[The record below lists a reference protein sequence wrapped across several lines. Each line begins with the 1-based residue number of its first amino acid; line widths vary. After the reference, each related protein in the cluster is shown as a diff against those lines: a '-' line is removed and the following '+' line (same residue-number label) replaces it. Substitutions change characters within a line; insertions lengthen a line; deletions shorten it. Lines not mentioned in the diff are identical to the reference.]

1 MDQNFEQLVIEFDTS
16 PFSTDVIQNITNIL
30 KQQTDQSLSSFI
42 SQASQ
47 SLILLEQ
54 KIWHLFCQDTH
65 EWLNQSAYSEFFHTL
80 SSFNKTLI
88 FSQDDIKDDMKVS
101 LLVPDSTHQIDN
113 IFQQIEQTN
122 DDNDLFITFISL
134 WIDNLSYFVHE
145 YSPLC
150 HSNIVI
156 HLNHYLAGHFLLSEQ
171 FKSYLIQLQQP
182 QLSSSIF
189 TAKQLFYMKTCLFSL
204 NAYFYVNPQT
214 FDYTADQIIQK
225 IGNEYLKIID
235 IQSST
240 VDSWSKE
247 LLACMTHLIGFM
259 RAFLWWEGE
268 KGIKLEILF
277 LTEKLLCKYVQAI
290 VRIIDHK
297 PFYKCIKS
305 QWMNDETILFD
316 SAILFLIN
324 ILQKQNINWYFR
336 SISQLPDILLTIVD
350 IDSACYYRISLCAY
364 GILSEIRTD
373 EHLKSLEITHSVRH
387 FFFNIL
393 EQAWHSPTKTYKQ
406 IPITN
411 LLRGQFIKET
421 SRPQLH

>member
-47 SLILLEQ
+47 SLILLEK
-54 KIWHLFCQDTH
+54 KIWKLFCQDNH
-65 EWLNQSAYSEFFHTL
+65 EWLNHSAYSEFFHTL

-101 LLVPDSTHQIDN
+101 LLAPDSNHQIDN

-122 DDNDLFITFISL
+122 DDNDLFIIFISL

-150 HSNIVI
+150 HSDIVI

-171 FKSYLIQLQQP
+171 FKSYLIQLQQS

-189 TAKQLFYMKTCLFSL
+189 TAKQLFYLKTCPLSL
-204 NAYFYVNPQT
+204 NAYFYVIPQR
-214 FDYTADQIIQK
+214 FAYTADQIIEK

-247 LLACMTHLIGFM
+247 LLACITHLTGFM
-259 RAFLWWEGE
+259 RAFLWWNGE
-268 KGIKLEILF
+268 QGDKIKILF
-277 LTEKLLCKYVQAI
+277 PNEKLLYEYIEAI
-290 VRIIDHK
+290 VRIIDYK

-305 QWMNDETILFD
+305 QWTNAKTILFD
-316 SAILFLIN
+316 SALSFLIN
-324 ILQKQNINWYFR
+324 IAVTQNINWFFH
-336 SISQLPDILLTIVD
+336 SISQLPDILLTTVQT
-350 IDSACYYRISLCAY
+350 DSSIYPRISLCAY
-364 GILSEIRTD
+364 GILSEILTD
-373 EHLKSLEITHSVRH
+373 ERLKELKLTDGLGRH
-387 FFFNIL
+387 FFNIL
-393 EQAWHSPTKTYKQ
+393 EQAWHSPTKKYKQ
-406 IPITN
+406 MPITN
-411 LLRGQFIKET
+411 LLRGQFIKKT